1 MRFPFLLFHS
11 SFSLAP
17 AQLTHGETVPGHDH
31 VDRPEAALREARRD
45 RVGLVG
51 ARLMELIL
59 PIPSSLVPSIHCN
72 PPFPRPP
79 FPFPHLHNAPESC
92 RRLVTPKRNDYK
104 MAIPRGQDPLSAPGI
119 CVLRRRGKLTA
130 RLPLL
135 YGLVLLGS
143 ALQPALGSHLS
154 CHTEPKTP

>member
-1 MRFPFLLFHS
+1 M
-11 SFSLAP
+11 
-17 AQLTHGETVPGHDH
+17 
-31 VDRPEAALREARRD
+31 D
-45 RVGLVG
+45 RVVLVG

-59 PIPSSLVPSIHCN
+59 PIPSSLVPSIHYN
-72 PPFPRPP
+72 PLFLQDRP

-104 MAIPRGQDPLSAPGI
+104 MAIPRGQDLLSAPGI

-135 YGLVLLGS
+135 YGLVPRS
-143 ALQPALGSHLS
+143 SQP
-154 CHTEPKTP
+154 